1 VDATHLHKML
11 LKHLCPSAVSGTLEI
26 ILINVAIVN
35 QTGPL
40 KGPKTYCKF
49 EFIDF
54 LFNFNFLLAFMG
66 TKDTIHILDNYEIR
80 AVP

>member
-1 VDATHLHKML
+1 MFGSSWRRVCVDATHLHKML

-40 KGPKTYCKF
+40 KAPKSK
-49 EFIDF
+49 
-54 LFNFNFLLAFMG
+54 NLLY
-66 TKDTIHILDNYEIR
+66 ILTH
-80 AVP
+80 